1 MACPPRLLSGTQN
14 RAGTA
19 EERRTFLFIPGFSL
33 SWIVD
38 KENRRHQSFW
48 AGFIS
53 FSLKVIFLKSIFDVE
68 ALSGKSIFR
77 DFETIMTCECYTNAL
92 FLPYNEYQN
101 YEYNIPSQKTDLIS
115 FK

>member
-33 SWIVD
+33 S
-38 KENRRHQSFW
+38 KHYRFW

-53 FSLKVIFLKSIFDVE
+53 FPLKVIFLKSIFDVE
-68 ALSGKSIFR
+68 VLSGKSIFR
-77 DFETIMTCECYTNAL
+77 DFETIMTCKCYISAL
-92 FLPYNEYQN
+92 YLRYNKYQT
-101 YEYNIPSQKTDLIS
+101 YEYNVSSQKTDFIS
-115 FK
+115 LK